1 MQSSGADTDAATLR
15 TAPIVAAAKLLAD
28 RGVYGLVWFDAGLL
42 VTARYGRLVE
52 FVEIGDP
59 VTDGVLPLI
68 GLEDDIRAL
77 RRTPGSVIDLPAVT
91 IIATPDAA
99 PRLNLTVLWAAAEE
113 AFLLVVSRAVTRS
126 SLEVELSRQVRARL
140 MAEAVVQQKS
150 RELERANRDLE
161 EYAFIISHDLKA
173 PLRAIKYLTEDLETA
188 LGPSRDEA
196 VQEGLSRLRE
206 QSKRMSG
213 MLSALHEYSSI
224 GRKDEA
230 IETID
235 THELVKSIVRSIPR
249 PESMRVELFG
259 QWPIIATLSAPLDMV
274 LRNLIGNAIAHHD
287 RDEGLIR
294 IGATE
299 AGEKIEFSV
308 GDDGPGIAVE
318 YQEAVFLPFRKLEP
332 NGKSAGHGMGL
343 SFVKRTIESVG
354 GRLEL
359 QSDPAKGRGADFRV
373 IWPRAIRS

>member
-173 PLRAIKYLTEDLETA
+173 PLRA
-188 LGPSRDEA
+188 G
-196 VQEGLSRLRE
+196 
-206 QSKRMSG
+206 
-213 MLSALHEYSSI
+213 
-224 GRKDEA
+224 
-230 IETID
+230 
-235 THELVKSIVRSIPR
+235 
-249 PESMRVELFG
+249 
-259 QWPIIATLSAPLDMV
+259 APLGF
-274 LRNLIGNAIAHHD
+274 N
-287 RDEGLIR
+287 
-294 IGATE
+294 
-299 AGEKIEFSV
+299 
-308 GDDGPGIAVE
+308 
-318 YQEAVFLPFRKLEP
+318 
-332 NGKSAGHGMGL
+332 
-343 SFVKRTIESVG
+343 
-354 GRLEL
+354 
-359 QSDPAKGRGADFRV
+359 
-373 IWPRAIRS
+373 